1 MPSSADM
8 TLRARWGTWSI
19 RFGLAVAAVVLVAD
33 QVSKWL
39 ILDIVMQPPRTVEV
53 TGFFNL
59 VIAWNPGISL
69 GMFRNGGEI
78 GRWILS
84 VFALAISAFLL
95 NWLRQVD
102 RRFPA
107 LAIGMVIGGAI
118 GNVIDRVRFGA
129 VADFLDFH
137 LFGWHFWT
145 FNVAD
150 SAITV
155 GVAILLID
163 SLFGPQPEAGIKSE
177 DRKET

>member
-69 GMFRNGGEI
+69 GMFR
-78 GRWILS
+78 R
-84 VFALAISAFLL
+84 A
-95 NWLRQVD
+95 
-102 RRFPA
+102 
-107 LAIGMVIGGAI
+107 
-118 GNVIDRVRFGA
+118 
-129 VADFLDFH
+129 
-137 LFGWHFWT
+137 
-145 FNVAD
+145 
-150 SAITV
+150 
-155 GVAILLID
+155 
-163 SLFGPQPEAGIKSE
+163 
-177 DRKET
+177 